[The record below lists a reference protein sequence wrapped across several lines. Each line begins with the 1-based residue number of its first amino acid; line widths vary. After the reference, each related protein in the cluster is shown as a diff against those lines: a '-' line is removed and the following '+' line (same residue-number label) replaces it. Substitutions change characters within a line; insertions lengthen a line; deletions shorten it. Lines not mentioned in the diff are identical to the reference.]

1 MHKEVLRPSKIYQNL
16 ASRACR
22 ASIMIGMDLDMKTMK
37 KVVNNLSS
45 LESPWNCP
53 HGRPTMRLLKKLE
66 NPELIKLERE
76 PPKMMKK
83 PEFI

>member
-1 MHKEVLRPSKIYQNL
+1 
-16 ASRACR
+16 
-22 ASIMIGMDLDMKTMK
+22 MIGMDLDMKTMR

-66 NPELIKLERE
+66 NPEDLRVARE
-76 PPKMMKK
+76 PPKMLEK
-83 PEFI
+83 PELL

>member
-1 MHKEVLRPSKIYQNL
+1 
-16 ASRACR
+16 
-22 ASIMIGMDLDMKTMK
+22 MIGMDLDMKTMK

-66 NPELIKLERE
+66 NPENLKETRS
-76 PPKMMKK
+76 PPKMMKR
-83 PEFI
+83 PECL